1 MPKHFLR
8 KEILNLSFT
17 NILCLVKILQ
27 ASKENFILREST
39 DSLTYK
45 KKSNQFE
52 NENDPFM
59 KFLLST
65 YESRRNMDMIQLN

>member
-27 ASKENFILREST
+27 RSKENFILLEST
-39 DSLTYK
+39 DSLIYK
-45 KKSNQFE
+45 KKSNQF
-52 NENDPFM
+52 ENDPFM